1 MPQEMMKKNNIHQL
15 NLPHQLSKPYI
26 KNNSI
31 YLIFVS
37 IFMLINVTLFIT
49 RAIQYRKSNFSVIF
63 ARACGE
69 LLKAS
74 KKIFKRAFFLLGQ
87 CLNFDCAFVL
97 VLMLRQTLTYLR
109 TRGLGAIF
117 PLDQHIYLHKLTGW
131 MIVSLGSFHTV
142 MHVINFSKI
151 YCTINGVNLTSTF
164 KHFNSW
170 SINFLQLLR

>member
-74 KKIFKRAFFLLGQ
+74 KKIFKRAFFFVRTMSELRLRVCAGFDAASDADISENARLGRDFPARPAHLLAQAYGMD
-87 CLNFDCAFVL
+87 DCVVGIVPHRHA
-97 VLMLRQTLTYLR
+97 R
-109 TRGLGAIF
+109 
-117 PLDQHIYLHKLTGW
+117 HK
-131 MIVSLGSFHTV
+131 F
-142 MHVINFSKI
+142 
-151 YCTINGVNLTSTF
+151 
-164 KHFNSW
+164 
-170 SINFLQLLR
+170 Q